1 MKGIGRIVN
10 SLSRLGGREIISRG
24 SSKLSS
30 SLLVS
35 RRSLFISA
43 AAHVPTNSP
52 DLTSSKSS
60 LLPQKWAFLGGM
72 DLAICFRILN
82 DWDLL
87 LLLFYLCRRSFDNSS
102 L

>member
-1 MKGIGRIVN
+1 MKGIARIVN

-24 SSKLSS
+24 SSSS
-30 SLLVS
+30 SSSLLLVS

-43 AAHVPTNSP
+43 ATHFPTNSR
-52 DLTSSKSS
+52 DLTSSSRSSS

-72 DLAICFRILN
+72 DLLGSLFSCIIAIIKTGTC
-82 DWDLL
+82 
-87 LLLFYLCRRSFDNSS
+87 CCS

>member
-72 DLAICFRILN
+72 DLAICFRILTIIN
-82 DWDLL
+82 DLELLL
-87 LLLFYLCRRSFDNSS
+87 LLLFYLVS
-102 L
+102 